1 MGEQRSKFTPGHLK
15 WVIRAKVIWNDPLW
29 TKVRTSIKLSIDW
42 SADLQL
48 FYRGFIVTTLLSS
61 ILHYSS
67 LVDDPKVDLSIYLGY
82 SNAHLLFSHLEPVY
96 KSICRPIHIFC
107 GPNIDLSDI
116 FENTKI
122 FLGHFWTSFEAKTF
136 GWVFEKMSW
145 SYKIGPKKECRNW
158 TKEGLRSPVWI
169 IFGHFWENRPK
180 WPKIIHTGPLS
191 FRENQTWAK
200 NVIFDRKCP
209 FSTRVEAKMIIL
221 TENGTDLGVIF

>member
-1 MGEQRSKFTPGHLK
+1 M
-15 WVIRAKVIWNDPLW
+15 
-29 TKVRTSIKLSIDW
+29 SIDW

-122 FLGHFWTSFEAKTF
+122 FLGHFWNSFWATTF
-136 GWVFEKMSW
+136 EWVYEKMTE
-145 SYKIGPKKECRNW
+145 K
-158 TKEGLRSPVWI
+158 GLKNPVWI
-169 IFGHFWENRPK
+169 IDSHFFYLFLRNSTKNDPK
-180 WPKIIHTGPLS
+180 LFRLGFWSHLELPLGKKFQVS
-191 FRENQTWAK
+191 FRENQLK
-200 NVIFDRKCP
+200 MP
-209 FSTRVEAKMIIL
+209 FWQKTALI
-221 TENGTDLGVIF
+221 